1 MRNRRQRNIYA
12 AACVINKA
20 TKFIDRDFVAFLLTK
35 ELVCANLIYDQNIK
49 MVTRKECSI
58 MPDRVFTEEQREEL
72 RIIMLEAGFPL
83 IKEYGVTHT
92 TISRI
97 TEAAGIAKGT
107 FYHFW
112 KNKEEYLADLIQYHR
127 QKMLPVLIGADVLAG
142 KRKLGR
148 EDARVYFRHLVDK
161 EKSIYAHM
169 TLEDESNLIHKTS
182 DFDPDEEKESS
193 IAINL
198 LSFLEGVRSDVDLL
212 LVANMTKILV
222 LTAEAKEELHES
234 VYEKTIDTIIDGILN
249 LIFEEGR

>member
-1 MRNRRQRNIYA
+1 MLPLVLLIKQQSLLIW
-12 AACVINKA
+12 ILLL
-20 TKFIDRDFVAFLLTK
+20 FLLTI
-35 ELVCANLIYDQNIK
+35 ELVGANLIYDQNIK
-49 MVTRKECSI
+49 MVTRKERSI

-198 LSFLEGVRSDVDLL
+198 LSFLEGVRPDVDLL